1 MRVKF
6 KKIYRYLHISQIICS
21 RLWFVL
27 MEICL
32 LTNLRVYILIGL
44 TRDLKVD
51 GCQSNL
57 CYVKSII
64 VFYKF
69 YDLFCR
75 RYSLMNRPCHNNLFQ
90 FMQYDNFRNLNRVIF
105 IYWKHLEY
113 RANAFW
119 YLLSVI
125 KRYAFPYFM
134 KSAPIPRT
142 RALLKYCNCLIH
154 AVIKV

>member
-1 MRVKF
+1 MLLFNWLELNQKYKLLFILLMRQMSSFRLPCCDESKV

-57 CYVKSII
+57 YVMLNQL
-64 VFYKF
+64 
-69 YDLFCR
+69 LFFFI
-75 RYSLMNRPCHNNLFQ
+75 SFTTSFVGGILWWI
-90 FMQYDNFRNLNRVIF
+90 DRVII
-105 IYWKHLEY
+105 IYSNL
-113 RANAFW
+113 
-119 YLLSVI
+119 
-125 KRYAFPYFM
+125 
-134 KSAPIPRT
+134 
-142 RALLKYCNCLIH
+142 CNMTTFET
-154 AVIKV
+154 